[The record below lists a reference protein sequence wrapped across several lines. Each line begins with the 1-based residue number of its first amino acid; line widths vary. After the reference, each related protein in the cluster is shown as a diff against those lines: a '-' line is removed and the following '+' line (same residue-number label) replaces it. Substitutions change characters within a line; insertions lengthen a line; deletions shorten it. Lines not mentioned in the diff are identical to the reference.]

1 MKAVIFDVDG
11 TLVDTHA
18 IITSAMEAAFAAA
31 GQPVPH
37 PDARKSVIGLSLE
50 EAMRRLSGLEG
61 PVVGELVHGYK
72 TAYLASVSTGSAKEP
87 LFEGARVALDTLR
100 ERSET
105 LLGLATGKAMRGVER
120 MMNAHG
126 LNDYFVTR
134 QTPDNNPSKPHPGM
148 LLRAMDEC
156 GVDRRDMVMVGD
168 TTFDIEMARAARVPS
183 IGVAW
188 GYHPHEDLTAAG
200 ADVIIHEY
208 AELVPVLD
216 DMLGA
221 QVA

>member
-37 PDARKSVIGLSLE
+37 VDQRKSVIGLSLD
-50 EAMRRLSGLEG
+50 EAMRRLSGAEE
-61 PVVGELVHGYK
+61 PIVAELVQGYK
-72 TAYLASVSTGSAKEP
+72 TAYLATVTSGAMSEP
-87 LFEGARVALDTLR
+87 LFEGARAALDRLR
-100 ERSET
+100 DHSET

-126 LNDYFVTR
+126 LHDHFVTR

-156 GVDRRDMVMVGD
+156 GVDKREMVMVGD
-168 TTFDIEMARAARVPS
+168 TTFDIEMARAAGVPS
-183 IGVAW
+183 IGVSW
-188 GYHPHEDLTAAG
+188 GYHPQEDLVAAG
-200 ADVIIHEY
+200 ADVIIHDY
-208 AELVPVLD
+208 SELLPTLD
-216 DMLGA
+216 EILGA
-221 QVA
+221 KVA